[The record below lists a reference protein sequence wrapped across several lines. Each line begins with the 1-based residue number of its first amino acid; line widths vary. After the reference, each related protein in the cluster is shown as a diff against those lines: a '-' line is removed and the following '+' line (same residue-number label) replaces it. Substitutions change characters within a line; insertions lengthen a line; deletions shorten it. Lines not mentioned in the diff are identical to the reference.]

1 MSVLVIAEHD
11 NLNLKTFSLN
21 AINAEHIANLDPL
34 SDIRASREYRFHAA
48 QELIKRTLI
57 GCQKIEDN
65 YAN

>member
-1 MSVLVIAEHD
+1 MTSIESAINGKSISEA
-11 NLNLKTFSLN
+11 LN

-57 GCQKIEDN
+57 GCQNVEDN
-65 YAN
+65 YED